1 MEYPAI
7 RVLEAHEWATYRDAR
22 LRSLADSPDAFGST
36 LAEELERTPDAWA
49 ARLSNAAVSG
59 QDYPLIAELAEQVVG
74 LVWAK
79 ADATTPS
86 VVNVFQMW
94 VAPECRGRGVASALL
109 RAAIGWARSRDAC
122 VVQLGVAWGDTAAV
136 RLYLREGFKAFG
148 VPEPLRGD
156 SPLLS
161 QTMRLAIEA

>member
-1 MEYPAI
+1 MENPAI
-7 RVLEAHEWATYRDAR
+7 RVLEAHDWATYRDAR

-59 QDYPLIAELAEQVVG
+59 QDYPIIAELAEQVAG

-86 VVNVFQMW
+86 MVNVFQMW

-109 RAAIGWARSRDAC
+109 RTAIAWARSRNAR
-122 VVQLGVAWGDTAAV
+122 VVQLGVTCGDTSAM
-136 RLYLREGFKAFG
+136 RLYIREGFEAFG
-148 VPEPLRGD
+148 VPAPLREG
-156 SPLLS
+156 SPLS
-161 QTMRLAIEA
+161 QTMRLAIGA